1 MLKDAVFARKRKAYF
16 DVLVVCLYVMGI
28 NIFHKNTM
36 YNKSFLKICLE
47 HIKTLEPVEAKRLSL

>member
-47 HIKTLEPVEAKRLSL
+47 HIKNT